1 VVSALT
7 RLVGSLP
14 LPLLRS
20 VGRRLGDVVW
30 LALPR
35 RRATAL
41 DNLALAFPDLPPAER
56 RRLGR
61 RSFQHL
67 GMVAAEVVRALR
79 DPLETTLARVDV
91 DGIEHV
97 RAIMASHGRALV
109 ITAHLGNWE
118 LLTLAYRLSG
128 VPLSVVVRPLD
139 APLLD
144 GVVHRLR
151 NAAGATM
158 IDKREAVRPILEALR
173 RGGLVAILLD
183 QNASRREG
191 VFVPFFGRPAS
202 TSRSVATLALRTG
215 TPVLPLFIRREP
227 DGRHRITVRPA
238 IVPEG
243 GASTEDAIADLTRR
257 CVTEIERAIR
267 DAPDQW
273 MWMHSRWRTRP
284 RPDTEG

>member
-1 VVSALT
+1 MVSALPV
-7 RLVGSLP
+7 LVGSLP

-20 VGRRLGDVVW
+20 VGRRIGDAVW
-30 LALPR
+30 FALPR
-35 RRATAL
+35 RRAMAL
-41 DNLALAFPDLPPAER
+41 QNLAIAFPDLPPSER

-67 GMVAAEVVRALR
+67 GMVAAEVCRALR
-79 DPLETTLARVDV
+79 DPLEATLAQVDV
-91 DGIEHV
+91 EGIEHV
-97 RAIMASHGRALV
+97 RAVMATHGRALV

-118 LLTLAYRLSG
+118 LLALAYRLSG

-139 APLLD
+139 MPLLD
-144 GVVHRLR
+144 GVIHRLR

-158 IDKREAVRPILEALR
+158 IDKREAVRPVLEALR

-191 VFVPFFGRPAS
+191 VFVPFFGRAAS

-227 DGRHRITVRPA
+227 DGRHRITVWPA
-238 IVPEG
+238 IVPEAG
-243 GASTEDAIADLTRR
+243 PSNEDAIVELTRR
-257 CVTEIERAIR
+257 CTEAIENAIR
-267 DAPDQW
+267 HAPDQW
-273 MWMHSRWRTRP
+273 MWMHARWRTRP
-284 RPDTEG
+284 RPDSGA